1 MQAGEWWHSIDH
13 DEPCRV
19 VDTETLWGQ
28 ASCLVWLPRRDAAVR
43 VLQKRLIPLQAG
55 EPHLLDRLSYV
66 CAAARI
72 ADALERDALVAPLE
86 GTVIPLPH
94 QLLALQ
100 RAISGDRIRYLLAD
114 EVGLGKTIEAGLILR
129 ELKIRGLVRRIL
141 VVAPAGLGAAMA
153 VGNEGALRGGFPAH
167 SSQQPDRPAAG
178 RRHR

>member
-1 MQAGEWWHSIDH
+1 VQAGEWWHSIDH

-28 ASCLVWLPRRDAAVR
+28 ASCLVWLPRGDTAVR
-43 VLQKRLIPLQAG
+43 VLQKRLVPLKAG

-66 CAAARI
+66 SAAARV
-72 ADALERDALVAPLE
+72 ADALERD
-86 GTVIPLPH
+86 VIPLPH

-141 VVAPAGLGAAMA
+141 VVAPAGLVLQWQSEMKGTLERIFAST
-153 VGNEGALRGGFPAH
+153 FPA
-167 SSQQPDRPAAG
+167 A
-178 RRHR
+178 